1 MKTKILLSLT
11 VLMQSVTFA
20 QTPQK
25 SASKDDQRKESL
37 PKQKMEVIAVF
48 DAGQPDASIFK
59 LYDKASGVICYL
71 LAPDLA
77 LRKSGES
84 GWSYESN
91 SLGSLSCVKD
101 VQAVIPV
108 RPKEK

>member
-1 MKTKILLSLT
+1 MKHKILLALAVSF
-11 VLMQSVTFA
+11 QSVAFA
-20 QTPQK
+20 QTPTKPTNK
-25 SASKDDQRKESL
+25 SEQTKES
-37 PKQKMEVIAVF
+37 PAKQKMEVLGVF

-59 LYDKASGVICYL
+59 LYDRSSGVICYL
-71 LAPDLA
+71 LTPDLA
-77 LRKSGES
+77 IRKNGDA

>member
-1 MKTKILLSLT
+1 MKHKILLSLSIF
-11 VLMQSVTFA
+11 LQSVAFA
-20 QTPQK
+20 QIPAK
-25 SASKDDQRKESL
+25 PVNKDDQKKESL